1 MCVRRTTPPTRRPK
15 DGKTTAVHTRAA
27 PRRRDAAYPL
37 LRELFGE
44 LRDARVRREGLGG
57 AGFGVVAG
65 EEAEHEDGDRQ
76 REHEA
81 VDAEEVLGR
90 RTWTMV
96 GGGGGGGGE
105 RWERAAASRA
115 TTTHTH
121 ARRGEGRTNGT
132 RFRREKGREREEA
145 GRVAASL

>member
-15 DGKTTAVHTRAA
+15 DGKTTAVHARGA
-27 PRRRDAAYPL
+27 PRRRDAAYSL

-96 GGGGGGGGE
+96 GGGGTVVGTGGA
-105 RWERAAASRA
+105 RRRVARNDD
-115 TTTHTH
+115 TH
-121 ARRGEGRTNGT
+121 AR
-132 RFRREKGREREEA
+132 
-145 GRVAASL
+145 ASR